1 MRRTGLVMLAAGLA
15 GFLLEPVV
23 RTAAHARAWED
34 ARWMF
39 LGLAVMG
46 VFFTI
51 FPGKRG

>member
-15 GFLLEPVV
+15 GFFVEPGV
-23 RTAAHARAWED
+23 RSAVYARAWED
-34 ARWMF
+34 ARWML

-46 VFFTI
+46 LFFTV